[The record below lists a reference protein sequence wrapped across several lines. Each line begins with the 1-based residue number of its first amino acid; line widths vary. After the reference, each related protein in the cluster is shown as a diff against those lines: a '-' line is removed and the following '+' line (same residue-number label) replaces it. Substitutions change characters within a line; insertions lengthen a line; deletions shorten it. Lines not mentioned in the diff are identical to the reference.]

1 MATITAAP
9 RSFKSRA
16 LEVPWSW
23 AMLVGEAMLAACL
36 LHLVLD
42 VENLA
47 GELQFAVFFCAVF
60 PLQIQLG
67 TVRNVS
73 KNVGLTVLAIATVL
87 TVLYIYSRTTV
98 VAQVPPPPGT
108 AALNT
113 VGTIVLGLE
122 LLAASSLG
130 VVLPTGVRRWFVRSF
145 LGIGVVFWLLWFW
158 VMVANASA

>member
-9 RSFKSRA
+9 RSIRARA

-23 AMLVGEAMLAACL
+23 AMLVGEAMLVACL

-42 VENLA
+42 VENLS

-60 PLQIQLG
+60 PLQILLG
-67 TVRNVS
+67 TVRDVS
-73 KNVGLTVLAIATVL
+73 KNVGITVLAIATVL
-87 TVLYIYSRTTV
+87 TALYVYSRTTV

-108 AALNT
+108 AGINT

-122 LLAASSLG
+122 LLAASGLG
-130 VVLPTGVRRWFVRSF
+130 IMLPVGVRRWLVRSF
-145 LGIGVVFWLLWFW
+145 LGIGIVFWLLWFW